1 MLIYAYPVPS
11 SLLSPSGVPSAQR
24 KRRTG
29 WRWLRLVLFLVV
41 AFAIANAVGGARGLT
56 AFRDATSEFATLSEA
71 VAHLRQEND
80 TLQERA
86 RRLRED
92 AAAVEDLARQEL
104 GLIRP
109 GEKVFILRDQPL
121 DAVVPPEQ

>member
-1 MLIYAYPVPS
+1 M
-11 SLLSPSGVPSAQR
+11 
-24 KRRTG
+24 
-29 WRWLRLVLFLVV
+29 RLVLFLVV

-56 AFRDATSEFATLSEA
+56 AFRDASSTFATLSEA

-80 TLQERA
+80 ALRERA

-92 AAAVEDLARQEL
+92 SAAVEDLARQEL

-109 GEKVFILRDQPL
+109 GEKVFILSEQPP
-121 DAVVPPEQ
+121 DAGAAPER